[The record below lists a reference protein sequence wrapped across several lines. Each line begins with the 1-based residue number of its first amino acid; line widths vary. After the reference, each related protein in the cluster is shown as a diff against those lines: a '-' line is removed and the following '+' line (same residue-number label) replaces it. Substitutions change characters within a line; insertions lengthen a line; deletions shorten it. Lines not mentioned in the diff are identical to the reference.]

1 MTQGAKNP
9 LGLLRETWGHM
20 AAVSGFDPL
29 FAAICER
36 RDNCHSFFVP
46 AENPAPGVLEKLL
59 RRVGLLKAADTRPSP
74 DPRYMEPRHVLAARR
89 ILHFAQQYKDATII
103 LAAAENQYCS
113 LLSRADD
120 DLRRR
125 LVLCLH
131 QPPAWLRQHWPDF
144 SAFDGLR
151 SLICL
156 SGEQQRFFAE
166 TSTTPALLIKHGVR
180 HDFFTPAGSVEQG
193 AAPRLLFV
201 GQWLRDFETLHASMQ
216 RVWSTRPEVEL
227 DCVTLDRFRHLP
239 GLRELAMDSRTRW
252 HAGISAEALRELYRQ
267 ATILF
272 LPLSDATANNAV
284 VEAMACG
291 LPVVSSAV
299 GGIGEYVPADGATL
313 CPVGDDA
320 AHAAAALTWLDD
332 AERRSAAGRVCRNF
346 AEQQLD
352 WPAIAKGLLS
362 RLSLE

>member
-1 MTQGAKNP
+1 VTLSAKSP

-46 AENPAPGVLEKLL
+46 AENPKPGVLENLL
-59 RRVGLLKAADTRPSP
+59 RRVGLSQPDSRPSP
-74 DPRYMEPRHVLAARR
+74 DPNYMELRHVQSARR
-89 ILHFAQQYKDATII
+89 ILQFAQQIKDATII

-113 LLSRADD
+113 LLSGADC

-131 QPPAWLRQHWPDF
+131 QPPSWLRQHWPDF

-151 SLICL
+151 ALVCL
-156 SGEQQRFFAE
+156 SREQQRFFAE
-166 TSTTPALLIKHGVR
+166 ASSTPALLIKHGVR
-180 HDFFTPAGSVEQG
+180 HDFFTPAGSEGQG
-193 AAPRLLFV
+193 GAPRLLFV
-201 GQWLRDFETLHASMQ
+201 GQWLRDFETLHASMR
-216 RVWSTRPEVEL
+216 RVWNTCPEVEL
-227 DCVTLDRFRHLP
+227 DCVIPERFRNLP
-239 GLRELAMDSRTRW
+239 VLSGLAGDPRTHW

-267 ATILF
+267 AKVLF
-272 LPLSDATANNAV
+272 LPLLDAAANNAV

-291 LPVVSSAV
+291 LPVVSSDV
-299 GGIGEYVPADGATL
+299 GGIGEYVPADGAIL
-313 CPVGDDA
+313 CPAGDAA
-320 AHAAAALTWLDD
+320 AHAAAALTWLNDG
-332 AERRSAAGRVCRNF
+332 ERRQAAGRACRSF

-352 WPAIAKGLLS
+352 WSSIAKDLLF